1 MKRKLLAL
9 SLLALLGLN
18 SCMMLMPSDMP
29 MMQMGDGGEHEH
41 E

>member
-18 SCMMLMPSDMP
+18 SCMLLMGSDMP
-29 MMQMGDGGEHEH
+29 MMHMGDTGESEHE
-41 E
+41 